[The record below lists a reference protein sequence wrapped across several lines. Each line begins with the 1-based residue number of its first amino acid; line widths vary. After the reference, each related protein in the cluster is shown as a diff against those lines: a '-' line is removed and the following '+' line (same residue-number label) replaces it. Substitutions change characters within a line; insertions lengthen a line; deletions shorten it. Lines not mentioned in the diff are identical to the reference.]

1 MQIYNELLH
10 SLSQSAVV
18 VIVVYLTY
26 VLQRLPH
33 RLLLALAV
41 DAAAA
46 AAAVNAAAAAA
57 RSDPC
62 HQFPPFGAF
71 KKGGKERRQRKGKL
85 GAIYA
90 SIYLALFLC

>member
-46 AAAVNAAAAAA
+46 VNAAAA

-71 KKGGKERRQRKGKL
+71 KKGGKEGRQRKGKL